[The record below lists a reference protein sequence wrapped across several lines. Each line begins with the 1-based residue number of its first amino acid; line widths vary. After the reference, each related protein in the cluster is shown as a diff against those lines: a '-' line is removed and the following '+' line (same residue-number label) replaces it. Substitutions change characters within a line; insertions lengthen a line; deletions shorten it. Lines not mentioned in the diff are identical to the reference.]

1 MNMQWHEYIFSEHR
15 KHKLMRHFVFWSAWW
30 LFFLICFILFN
41 NLTPTSPTGNINPGN
56 MVNPFNMTPGEHLLL
71 KTFLLVLLYALA
83 CYPLIYFIL
92 PEIIKRKWLKATAY
106 FILLCSLLYAAAWF
120 LFWNV
125 FSFIDSSSGS
135 SKTNYSV
142 AGFWP
147 ALNLGLMNFAKVA
160 AAAAIIKYL
169 KYWWL
174 KQKESQRLE
183 KEKINA
189 ELQLLKAQV
198 HPDFLLKTLNN
209 IYAHAL
215 ASSPRTSGML
225 LKLSDLLSY
234 MLYECDKPLVPLE
247 KEIVM
252 MKEYMQLERIRY
264 NDEPEIQVN
273 IKGELNAKSI
283 APFLLVPFIE
293 NSFKHCGQMTEQS
306 WINMDIQMEG
316 EDFSMKLTNGI
327 SETRIEQTLPDT
339 NGLTN
344 VQKRLSLLYPGTHEL
359 RMTTEQEMF
368 IVLLNIRLTGNGEI
382 PVEEEEIDLAFTR
395 NEKTTMSALKYV
407 SD

>member
-1 MNMQWHEYIFSEHR
+1 MNMQWHEFIFSEQR
-15 KHKLMRHFVFWSAWW
+15 KHKLLRHFVFWTAWW
-30 LFFLICFILFN
+30 SFFLCCFILFPN
-41 NLTPTSPTGNINPGN
+41 PTLAGNK
-56 MVNPFNMTPGEHLLL
+56 VNPFNLIPGDHLVL
-71 KTFLLVLLYALA
+71 KTSSLVLLYALA

-106 FILLCSLLYAAAWF
+106 FILLCGFLYAATYF

-142 AGFWP
+142 KRFWP

-198 HPDFLLKTLNN
+198 HPDFLFKTLNN
-209 IYAHAL
+209 IYTHA
-215 ASSPRTSGML
+215 ASSSPRTSGML

-234 MLYECDKPLVPLE
+234 MLYECDNPWVPLE
-247 KEIVM
+247 KEIAM
-252 MKEYMQLERIRY
+252 MREYMQLEKIRY
-264 NDEPEIQVN
+264 NDEPEIQLS
-273 IKGELNAKSI
+273 IKGDLGGKSI
-283 APFLLVPFIE
+283 APFLLLPFIE
-293 NSFKHCGQMTEQS
+293 NSFNHCRQMTEQF
-306 WINMDIQMEG
+306 WINMDIRVEG
-316 EDFSMKLTNGI
+316 DNFSMKLTNGI
-327 SETRIEQTLPDT
+327 SENLADQSLLSTT
-339 NGLTN
+339 NGLAN
-344 VQKRLSLLYPGTHEL
+344 VQKRLSLLYPGIHDL
-359 RMTTEQEMF
+359 KMTTEQEMF
-368 IVLLNIRLTGNGEI
+368 IVLLNIRLTDNAAI
-382 PVEEEEIDLAFTR
+382 ALEEEEIDFAIT
-395 NEKTTMSALKYV
+395 
-407 SD
+407 

>member
-1 MNMQWHEYIFSEHR
+1 MQWHEFIFSEQS
-15 KHKLMRHFVFWSAWW
+15 KHKLLRHFVFWTAWW
-30 LFFLICFILFN
+30 LFFLICFILFHNMKN
-41 NLTPTSPTGNINPGN
+41 NK
-56 MVNPFNMTPGEHLLL
+56 VNPFNLAPGDHLLL
-71 KTFLLVLLYALA
+71 KTSLLVLLYALA

-106 FILLCSLLYAAAWF
+106 FILLCGFLYAATYF

-142 AGFWP
+142 KRFWP

-169 KYWWL
+169 KYWWQ

-198 HPDFLLKTLNN
+198 HPDFLFKTLNN
-209 IYAHAL
+209 IYTHAV

-234 MLYECDKPLVPLE
+234 MLYECDGTLVPLE
-247 KEIVM
+247 KEIAM
-252 MKEYMQLERIRY
+252 MKEYMQLEKIRH
-264 NDEPEIQVN
+264 NDEPEMEVN
-273 IKGELNAKSI
+273 IKGDLNGKMI
-283 APFLLVPFIE
+283 APFLLLPFIE
-293 NSFKHCGQMTEQS
+293 NSFKHSGQMTEQF
-306 WINMDIQMEG
+306 WINLDIRIE
-316 EDFSMKLTNGI
+316 EKHFTMKLTNGI
-327 SETRIEQTLPDT
+327 SENVDEQSRIAA
-339 NGLTN
+339 NGLRN
-344 VQKRLSLLYPGTHEL
+344 VQKRLTLLYPGNHEL
-359 RMTTEQEMF
+359 KMTMEQEMY
-368 IVLLNIRLTGNGEI
+368 IVLLNIRLDDAIVFDEKEI
-382 PVEEEEIDLAFTR
+382 NPATIR
-395 NEKTTMSALKYV
+395 NKENIATILKYA

>member
-1 MNMQWHEYIFSEHR
+1 MQWHEFIFSEQR
-15 KHKLMRHFVFWSAWW
+15 KHKLLRHFLFWTAWW
-30 LFFLICFILFN
+30 SFFLICFILFHN
-41 NLTPTSPTGNINPGN
+41 MKGNK
-56 MVNPFNMTPGEHLLL
+56 VNPFNLAPGDHLLL
-71 KTFLLVLLYALA
+71 KTSLLVLLYALA

-92 PEIIKRKWLKATAY
+92 PEIIKRKWLKATAC
-106 FILLCSLLYAAAWF
+106 FILLCSFLYVATYF

-142 AGFWP
+142 KRFWP

-198 HPDFLLKTLNN
+198 HPDFLFKTLNN
-209 IYAHAL
+209 IYTHAV

-234 MLYECDKPLVPLE
+234 MLYECEQPLVPLE
-247 KEIVM
+247 KEIAM
-252 MKEYMQLERIRY
+252 MKEYMQLEKIRY
-264 NDEPEIQVN
+264 NDEPEMEVN
-273 IKGELNAKSI
+273 VKGDLTGKTI
-283 APFLLVPFIE
+283 APFLLLPFIE
-293 NSFKHCGQMTEQS
+293 NSFRHCSQMTEQF
-306 WINMDIQMEG
+306 WINMDIRIG
-316 EDFSMKLTNGI
+316 EKHFTMKLTNGV
-327 SETRIEQTLPDT
+327 SEKVGEQSRIAA
-339 NGLTN
+339 NGLRN
-344 VQKRLSLLYPGTHEL
+344 VQKRLTLLYPGNHEL
-359 RMTTEQEMF
+359 KMTMEQEMY
-368 IVLLNIRLTGNGEI
+368 IVLLNIKLDDSMMAVDEREI
-382 PVEEEEIDLAFTR
+382 NPPTTR
-395 NEKTTMSALKYV
+395 NKEDIATILKYA

>member
-1 MNMQWHEYIFSEHR
+1 MQWHEFIFSEQR
-15 KHKLMRHFVFWSAWW
+15 KHKLLRHFVFWAAWW
-30 LFFLICFILFN
+30 SFFLCCFILFPN
-41 NLTPTSPTGNINPGN
+41 PKLSGNK
-56 MVNPFNMTPGEHLLL
+56 VNPFNLIPGDHLLL
-71 KTFLLVLLYALA
+71 KTSLLVLLYALA

-106 FILLCSLLYAAAWF
+106 FILLCGFLYVATYF

-142 AGFWP
+142 KRFWP

-198 HPDFLLKTLNN
+198 HPDFLFKTLNN
-209 IYAHAL
+209 IYTHA
-215 ASSPRTSGML
+215 ASSSPRTSGML

-234 MLYECDKPLVPLE
+234 MLYECDNPLVPLE
-247 KEIVM
+247 KEIAM
-252 MKEYMQLERIRY
+252 MKEYMQLEKIRH
-264 NDEPEIQVN
+264 NDEPEMEVN
-273 IKGELNAKSI
+273 IKGDLSGQMI
-283 APFLLVPFIE
+283 APFLLLPFIE
-293 NSFKHCGQMTEQS
+293 NSFKHSGQMTEQF
-306 WINMDIQMEG
+306 WINLDIRMEG
-316 EDFSMKLTNGI
+316 KQFSMKLTNGV
-327 SETRIEQTLPDT
+327 SDKMDEQSLIPA
-339 NGLTN
+339 NGLAN
-344 VQKRLSLLYPGTHEL
+344 VQKRLTLLYPGNHEL
-359 RMTTEQEMF
+359 KMTMEQEMY
-368 IVLLNIRLTGNGEI
+368 IVLLDIKLDDSMMGVDEREI
-382 PVEEEEIDLAFTR
+382 NPPTTR
-395 NEKTTMSALKYV
+395 NKEDIATILKYA